1 MGDPIATAFQL
12 LQGGVQFFAGL
23 APGGFG
29 LILIPLG
36 ALGLLS
42 LLASRKPTY
51 RG

>member
-1 MGDPIATAFQL
+1 VVDPISTAFHV
-12 LQGGVQFFAGL
+12 LQGGVQFVAGL

-36 ALGLLS
+36 ALGLLG
-42 LLASRKPTY
+42 LLAARKPPH